1 MEELTKTC
9 ISVFIDSYGI
19 DCRTLIWGSKPE
31 VSSPF
36 FEQIIIERK
45 SKKEV
50 TSMSEHDLIGFL
62 RFNRQG

>member
-1 MEELTKTC
+1 MLGNPNWFKRRKYTGWGLT
-9 ISVFIDSYGI
+9 
-19 DCRTLIWGSKPE
+19 PE